1 MGRDLRVPCGRTKDG
16 YLLCL
21 DELDP
26 NTSYTGEHALY
37 CPSCGGQLVVRHYRQ
52 NEMLRGQVY
61 CLAHKASDANSCH
74 GVGGETLIHL
84 LMKRVFL
91 DLIGREFPLPFPHDL
106 HLRLDHPQWAFPWVL
121 TNALVEQLFLVW
133 DEKRERDVRKQP
145 DVSAQFVCGAFPVP
159 VSVEICVTH
168 GKSEDD
174 LTLLKQLGRP
184 VLEIYPDL
192 VVDDSRLSDPAY
204 VANLRFSCEY
214 YLMSDDEHFRMSWRG
229 TFPKELAL
237 SLARR
242 NKRHDVSAAIRNYHE
257 RPLWEW
263 CDPNVDA
270 GALVVYGRYPS
281 IERMVERI
289 RMRERR
295 RAEHIEHVREVVD
308 DLNANIARDVQQ
320 VEMYER
326 QRRERLQARLGHE
339 RLVHAQV
346 KKSYIERE
354 PERESCDESMRDE
367 ALLVAAVEQLRE
379 QKMPQR
385 REPVYDLSGLP
396 DVEPI
401 LWPVWPQGTD
411 WPGTKPSLQLIT
423 MQVPPWIAVDIT
435 CDRERRADVA
445 WYVGCLRQAVYDTV
459 RASLPIF
466 TCLYL
471 TCPRDGVMSTKALY
485 VAELGLR
492 AQVRK
497 RRMVSISKD
506 ETSVLDRMT
515 HDYRRL
521 MTFTRPLN
529 RNGLPGGVALTTRT
543 WSGTFDVTVTARLM
557 RPRDARF
564 CVADY
569 NSEQELY
576 DRLVCQIDAAYQLG
590 GDDRDEREAVCQISE
605 PRQVQL

>member
-16 YLLCL
+16 HLLCL

-84 LMKRVFL
+84 LMKRVFS
-91 DLIGREFPLPFPHDL
+91 DLIGREFSLPFPHDL

-121 TNALVEQLFLVW
+121 TDALVEQPFLVW

-168 GKSEDD
+168 SKSEDD

-204 VANLRFSCEY
+204 VAHLRFSCEY
-214 YLMSDDEHFRMSWRG
+214 YLTSDDEHFRMSWRG
-229 TFPKELAL
+229 TFSRELAL

-242 NKRHDVSAAIRNYHE
+242 NKRHDVPAAIRNYHE

-281 IERMVERI
+281 IERIVERI
-289 RMRERR
+289 RTRERR
-295 RAEHIEHVREVVD
+295 RAERIEHVREVVD
-308 DLNANIARDVQQ
+308 EVNASMARDAQQ
-320 VEMYER
+320 AETYEQ
-326 QRRERLQARLGHE
+326 QRRERLQASRMQE
-339 RLVHAQV
+339 RLARARAEELHN
-346 KKSYIERE
+346 ERE
-354 PERESCDESMRDE
+354 LERESCDEAAYSE
-367 ALLVAAVEQLRE
+367 ALLAAAVQQLRE

-385 REPVYDLSGLP
+385 REPVLDLSGLF
-396 DVEPI
+396 DATPI
-401 LWPVWPQGTD
+401 LWPVWPQDTD
-411 WPGTKPSLQLIT
+411 WPGTKPSLQLVT
-423 MQVPPWIAVDIT
+423 TQVPPWIAVDIA

-445 WYVGCLRQAVYDTV
+445 WYVGRLRQAVYDVV
-459 RASLPIF
+459 RSSLPIF

-492 AQVRK
+492 AQARK
-497 RRMVSISKD
+497 RRMVSVSKD
-506 ETSVLDRMT
+506 DVSVLDRMT

-521 MTFTRPLN
+521 MTLTRPCN
-529 RNGLPGGVALTTRT
+529 RNGLPGAVALVTRT
-543 WSGTFDVTVTARLM
+543 WSGTLDVAVTARLM

-569 NSEQELY
+569 DPEQELY
-576 DRLVCQIDAAYQLG
+576 DRLVQQLDAAYQLD
-590 GDDRDEREAVCQISE
+590 GDDCDERGG
-605 PRQVQL
+605 L